1 MENFMVHCEDCIF
14 FDKEDS
20 VCMMDNTRTTESF
33 CCPLGQRKFNNY

>member
-33 CCPLGQRKFNNY
+33 